1 MKTGTR
7 INSLLAALFAIFF
20 ITACGPKKN
29 VSPELLEGP
38 GWTSVDNNLH
48 QIDGPSPGQPERAFR
63 VYRSGSPSKETF
75 AKWCGEY
82 GIERVIVMSGNAA
95 SHELEYQAEGVCK
108 DIEVIYDL
116 EQKVGTPVSDGFL
129 EFFEEEVKKAKD
141 DGVGLLFRCHT
152 GSHRAGRTAAYYQM
166 KYQGMN
172 AEDAIVVMDYNG
184 MMMPLFDPALRPQVR
199 AMSDYISGKPCSQ
212 EAKSC
217 VAENSD
223 RYMP

>member
-75 AKWCGEY
+75 AKWGRCRFEN
-82 GIERVIVMSGNAA
+82 RSRLASAPSAACFASSGM
-95 SHELEYQAEGVCK
+95 
-108 DIEVIYDL
+108 I
-116 EQKVGTPVSDGFL
+116 
-129 EFFEEEVKKAKD
+129 
-141 DGVGLLFRCHT
+141 
-152 GSHRAGRTAAYYQM
+152 M
-166 KYQGMN
+166 KS
-172 AEDAIVVMDYNG
+172 
-184 MMMPLFDPALRPQVR
+184 LRL
-199 AMSDYISGKPCSQ
+199 I
-212 EAKSC
+212 
-217 VAENSD
+217 
-223 RYMP
+223 